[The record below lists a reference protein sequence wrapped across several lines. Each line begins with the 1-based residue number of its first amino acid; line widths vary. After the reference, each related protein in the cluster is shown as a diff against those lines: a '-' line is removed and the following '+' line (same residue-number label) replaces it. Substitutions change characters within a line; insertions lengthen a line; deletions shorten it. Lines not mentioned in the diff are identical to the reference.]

1 MSLRSLGPQ
10 PTKGCPVSA
19 AWCRLNVPRS
29 CVCPGIGP
37 GAASCWAV
45 CHQVCY
51 QAPEPACG
59 IAENARKALLA
70 RRDGWT
76 YNGRTQCEEVSIP
89 TTEVRRR
96 SRRLELRTTPDER
109 VLIDRAAAVAE
120 VDLTEFVVGNAVEA
134 ARRVLADR
142 DLFQL
147 DEDALEAWEAINA
160 RPAADLPGLRRLM
173 ERPSPFGE

>member
-1 MSLRSLGPQ
+1 M
-10 PTKGCPVSA
+10 
-19 AWCRLNVPRS
+19 
-29 CVCPGIGP
+29 
-37 GAASCWAV
+37 
-45 CHQVCY
+45 
-51 QAPEPACG
+51 
-59 IAENARKALLA
+59 
-70 RRDGWT
+70 
-76 YNGRTQCEEVSIP
+76 P

-109 VLIDRAAAVAE
+109 ALIDRAAAVAE

-142 DLFQL
+142 DRFEL
-147 DEDALEAWEAINA
+147 DEDALQAWEAVNA